1 MPANATVYSLNKI
14 SKRYLSSEGSQIKD
28 KLENKLKSHKSLDKF
43 QDKSMNRINY
53 ADKIIFGC
61 EGDGG
66 LLRIKGIHDL
76 INSLIF

>member
-1 MPANATVYSLNKI
+1 
-14 SKRYLSSEGSQIKD
+14 
-28 KLENKLKSHKSLDKF
+28 
-43 QDKSMNRINY
+43 MNRIKD

-76 INSLIF
+76 INSLIL